1 MGCGDGDVEPINT
14 GPREAPRV
22 EGVPD
27 WVYEEDAPG
36 QTVDYVGVNLSG
48 AEFGEDNLPGMR
60 DGNYTYPTPEEAE
73 YFVGKG
79 MNVFRL
85 PFRWERLQ
93 RTLEGDFDSGEL
105 TALRTIVSAAKRE
118 GADIILDPH
127 NYARYGEDII
137 GSDEVPNE
145 AFADFW
151 SRLADQFVDDDKII
165 FGLMNEPSQLGDNGT
180 ENWLESANAA
190 IAAIRETG
198 AEQLILVPGNGWTG
212 GHSWSSDYYGT
223 PNADV
228 MGDIEDPGDNFAFEI
243 HQYMDENSS
252 GTGSDCA
259 SETVGVE
266 RLEEVT
272 EWARAGGFQLFLG
285 EFGTP
290 PTETCLRAVDNLLTY
305 LGENDDVWIG
315 WTWWAAGPWWGDYE
329 YSIEP
334 TTGDRPQMAVLER
347 HLD

>member
-1 MGCGDGDVEPINT
+1 
-14 GPREAPRV
+14 
-22 EGVPD
+22 
-27 WVYEEDAPG
+27 
-36 QTVDYVGVNLSG
+36 
-48 AEFGEDNLPGMR
+48 
-60 DGNYTYPTPEEAE
+60 EAE

-180 ENWLESANAA
+180 ENW
-190 IAAIRETG
+190 
-198 AEQLILVPGNGWTG
+198 
-212 GHSWSSDYYGT
+212 
-223 PNADV
+223 
-228 MGDIEDPGDNFAFEI
+228 
-243 HQYMDENSS
+243 
-252 GTGSDCA
+252 
-259 SETVGVE
+259 
-266 RLEEVT
+266 
-272 EWARAGGFQLFLG
+272 
-285 EFGTP
+285 
-290 PTETCLRAVDNLLTY
+290 
-305 LGENDDVWIG
+305 
-315 WTWWAAGPWWGDYE
+315 
-329 YSIEP
+329 
-334 TTGDRPQMAVLER
+334 
-347 HLD
+347 